1 MQTID
6 ELITSLEKGKEKFI
20 LTDEGDI
27 DKFLGIEIQHFENGS
42 FEISQPH
49 LINRILQVLQLDKK
63 NEWSTATK
71 SRELPGTSI
80 LSKEPKGKPRKY
92 EDRWNYRTAV
102 SVGMLTHLQGNS
114 RPDISVHVH
123 QCARLELELQRQQQQ
138 QQQAST
144 AAPAFALNTAQAT
157 VRQIDFT
164 TKPGGRIEEQCNTG
178 LARKLNGASGHQQFI
193 KEIQANFKDGTL
205 ILPILEDSMLILL
218 PSMVP

>member
-1 MQTID
+1 MLTYAYDCILISTSMQTID
-6 ELITSLEKGKEKFI
+6 ELITSLEKGKKKFI

-49 LINRILQVLQLDKK
+49 LINRILQVLHLDKK

-71 SRELPGTSI
+71 WRELPGTSI

-123 QCARLELELQRQQQQ
+123 QAKGSLSIRREFMRQLLSTLVDISLEVERE
-138 QQQAST
+138 ASYT
-144 AAPAFALNTAQAT
+144 TLTRPKDWSAT
-157 VRQIDFT
+157 WTRTSQV
-164 TKPGGRIEEQCNTG
+164 
-178 LARKLNGASGHQQFI
+178 
-193 KEIQANFKDGTL
+193 DG
-205 ILPILEDSMLILL
+205 SKQMLTR
-218 PSMVP
+218 PRT